1 MRAIYGD
8 RLQAVMGES
17 GKGLATA
24 HYASAASC
32 SRQL

>member
-24 HYASAASC
+24 HYASTI
-32 SRQL
+32 